1 MREERW
7 AAAVV
12 WPVFDTAVR
21 GATKAPVGAV
31 KDVER
36 QGRIAANKR
45 TFIFLREE
53 QVVSIPSIRYNWLK
67 KQLKLRVW
75 QK

>member
-7 AAAVV
+7 AAAV

-36 QGRIAANKR
+36 QGRIAAKKR
-45 TFIFLREE
+45 TFIFVVRGG
-53 QVVSIPSIRYNWLK
+53 QVVSFDSA
-67 KQLKLRVW
+67 QLVEEVEIL
-75 QK
+75 